1 MKNLSFV
8 IAMLFAA
15 FGLPAFAAE
24 DAPQPLTRA
33 ACDQPGMKWN
43 DSANVCGDKK
53 VHDKDK
59 KDKKQKHHGDKDQPL
74 AEGAP
79 QPLTRGACDQ
89 AGLKWKDSAN
99 VCGDKKVHDKEKKKA
114 KKQKHH
120 GDKDQPLAERKPQ
133 PLTRAACDQAGMKW
147 SERANVF
154 GVKKAHDKKKKAK
167 KKKKHEKKHGK
178 KKHGDGAKHDG
189 QGAKDKDKDKGGFKW
204 PWEKKT
210 KDGS

>member
-79 QPLTRGACDQ
+79 QPLTR
-89 AGLKWKDSAN
+89 
-99 VCGDKKVHDKEKKKA
+99 
-114 KKQKHH
+114 
-120 GDKDQPLAERKPQ
+120 
-133 PLTRAACDQAGMKW
+133 AACDQAGMKW
-147 SERANVF
+147 SDRANVC

-167 KKKKHEKKHGK
+167 KKKKHGK

>member
-15 FGLPAFAAE
+15 FGVPAFAAD
-24 DAPQPLTRA
+24 DA
-33 ACDQPGMKWN
+33 
-43 DSANVCGDKK
+43 
-53 VHDKDK
+53 
-59 KDKKQKHHGDKDQPL
+59 
-74 AEGAP
+74 
-79 QPLTRGACDQ
+79 
-89 AGLKWKDSAN
+89 
-99 VCGDKKVHDKEKKKA
+99 
-114 KKQKHH
+114 
-120 GDKDQPLAERKPQ
+120 PQ

-147 SERANVF
+147 SDRANVC

-167 KKKKHEKKHGK
+167 KKKKHGK